1 MGALQRLD
9 VAGHLLPLQP
19 AEPDELLVQ
28 APVLRRV
35 VDLGVPVA
43 HVPDQRLGLG
53 RDVRDLGRPH
63 RVVHRLVGEQRVV
76 AIHVV
81 LHHHLPVAEHPLL
94 HPARRQLELAGRGKR
109 QQPVNRSPGVTE
121 MTRQGDA
128 LGRQRGEDEAAVTL
142 LPGRAFT
149 RPRAARISGYCSPY
163 PSRIGT
169 LDRAPSLL
177 NVQPWYGQR
186 NDVVFPFSAL
196 QPVAA
201 VGTAVGQ
208 DPDHAVLAAY
218 HHHGFGRD
226 ALGHVVAWLGD
237 FALVGHEHPALA
249 EDALHLQAEHL
260 REVYTLPC
268 TPSSRTSAWTSPG
281 RRPASC
287 SVTVMVRTLLS
298 VAPRGG
304 R

>member
-76 AIHVV
+76 AV
-81 LHHHLPVAEHPLL
+81 VAERPAVGRAAERRRVPLL
-94 HPARRQLELAGRGKR
+94 RVAAGCRGGYSGWPGPGPRRPCRVPPPR
-109 QQPVNRSPGVTE
+109 V
-121 MTRQGDA
+121 
-128 LGRQRGEDEAAVTL
+128 
-142 LPGRAFT
+142 
-149 RPRAARISGYCSPY
+149 RPRCAWSRSRLARGTSLSWATNTQ
-163 PSRIGT
+163 PSRKMRCISRPNTCG
-169 LDRAPSLL
+169 
-177 NVQPWYGQR
+177 
-186 NDVVFPFSAL
+186 
-196 QPVAA
+196 
-201 VGTAVGQ
+201 
-208 DPDHAVLAAY
+208 
-218 HHHGFGRD
+218 
-226 ALGHVVAWLGD
+226 
-237 FALVGHEHPALA
+237 
-249 EDALHLQAEHL
+249 
-260 REVYTLPC
+260 EVYTLPC